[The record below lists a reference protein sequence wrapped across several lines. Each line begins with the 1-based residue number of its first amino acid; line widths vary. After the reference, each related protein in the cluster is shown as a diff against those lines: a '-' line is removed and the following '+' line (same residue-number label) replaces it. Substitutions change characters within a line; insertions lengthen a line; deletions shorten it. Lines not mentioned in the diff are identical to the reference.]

1 MQKITATLLI
11 TLIIIT
17 AISQIAA
24 ASGISVDSGLTP
36 PEDRW
41 IVRTQFRSM
50 RRENGETA
58 MNRKMETFKVPL
70 VIAYGYRP
78 DLTLMVRQITT
89 FKNMQMSGTTSR
101 ESGLEDLFLLAKYKL
116 YRKNTPDYSFG
127 LAPTLALEVPTG
139 TNGFSSHTWDIQPGM
154 FASWR
159 SGPWSTDFNFAY
171 KWNGFADRGIDNLN
185 PGNKLAAD
193 LALGHQFSINN
204 SSDNSLTPLVEFSYS
219 RTLPD
224 RRDNSNIDN
233 TGQSLFF
240 ISPGIKLTMSSFI
253 LEALIQIPVWQD
265 QEGNQLDQETR
276 LIVGTRIM
284 F

>member
-58 MNRKMETFKVPL
+58 MNRKMEKFKVPL

-78 DLTLMVRQITT
+78 DLTLMVRQTTT
-89 FKNMQMSGTTSR
+89 FENMQMSGTTNR

-159 SGPWSTDFNFAY
+159 SGPWSTDFNLAY

-193 LALGHQFSINN
+193 LAFGHQFSINN